1 MENNIFTLVNDL
13 DAAINETY
21 TNYLSLHDQLNKH
34 RGKEIGDT
42 NLLEVNRLL
51 KEIQESFA
59 ELYPAYHFIAHR
71 HQYAVNATNEYN
83 DFIEVIKKAGAHQ
96 AEKEANGIN

>member
-71 HQYAVNATNEYN
+71 HQYAVNATKR
-83 DFIEVIKKAGAHQ
+83 DDK
-96 AEKEANGIN
+96 